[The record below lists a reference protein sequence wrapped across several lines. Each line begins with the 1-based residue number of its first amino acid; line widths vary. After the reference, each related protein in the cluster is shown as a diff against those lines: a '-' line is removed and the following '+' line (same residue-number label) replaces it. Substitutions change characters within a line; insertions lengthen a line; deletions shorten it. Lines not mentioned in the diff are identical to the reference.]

1 MQHFRGKMLLWLF
14 LAGALFG
21 TALDTFH
28 VLSGVERYGSPSLLG
43 VAWWVPLLIGC
54 AALAIGYSHPLL
66 DPLLYQRRVRSLF
79 SSLLELA
86 WLPLAY
92 LISAS
97 FFDTL
102 TKTLLIVL
110 IYCNFWLLAG
120 GGWQNLVF
128 SLVTAITGTL
138 IEMILVAAGAFAYL
152 HPDMLGVPYWLPA
165 IYACASLA
173 VGDLGRSLFYS
184 PGGFYDRQ
192 RTTILDT

>member
-1 MQHFRGKMLLWLF
+1 MSLVAASLQKKESPPAQRFCRTTGAAPVGAVSNLRVSEIANLF
-14 LAGALFG
+14 F
-21 TALDTFH
+21 
-28 VLSGVERYGSPSLLG
+28 
-43 VAWWVPLLIGC
+43 
-54 AALAIGYSHPLL
+54 
-66 DPLLYQRRVRSLF
+66 F
-79 SSLLELA
+79 SSRRRHTSFDCDWSSDVCSSDLA

-92 LISAS
+92 LISVS

-110 IYCNFWLLAG
+110 IYANFWLLTG
-120 GGWQNLVF
+120 GDWQNLVF

-173 VGDLGRSLFYS
+173 VGDLGRSLFY
-184 PGGFYDRQ
+184 PLGGSYDTQR
-192 RTTILDT
+192 RTTLDA